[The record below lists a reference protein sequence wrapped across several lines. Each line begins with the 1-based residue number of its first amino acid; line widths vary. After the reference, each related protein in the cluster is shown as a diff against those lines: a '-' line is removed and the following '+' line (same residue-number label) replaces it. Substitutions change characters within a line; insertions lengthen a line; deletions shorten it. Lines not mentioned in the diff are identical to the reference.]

1 MRVGKRIA
9 AAFFA
14 ACLLAAS
21 LSGCGGGTAVTGGD
35 SVKKH
40 LGALGF
46 VPGVVVSVVQVMDG
60 SMILGVQESRIAV
73 NEDLARRIMVEAA

>member
-1 MRVGKRIA
+1 MPLAMIKVGEKARV
-9 AAFFA
+9 
-14 ACLLAAS
+14 
-21 LSGCGGGTAVTGGD
+21 TAVMGGD

-40 LGALGF
+40 LGSLGF

-73 NEDLARRIMVEAA
+73 NEDLARRIIVEAA

>member
-1 MRVGKRIA
+1 MMNVGERARV
-9 AAFFA
+9 
-14 ACLLAAS
+14 
-21 LSGCGGGTAVTGGD
+21 TAVTGGD

>member
-1 MRVGKRIA
+1 MPLAMMKVGERARV
-9 AAFFA
+9 
-14 ACLLAAS
+14 
-21 LSGCGGGTAVTGGD
+21 TVVTGGD

-40 LGALGF
+40 LGSLGF
-46 VPGVVVSVVQVMDG
+46 VPGVVVSIVQVMDG

>member
-1 MRVGKRIA
+1 MSILVKR
-9 AAFFA
+9 F
-14 ACLLAAS
+14 
-21 LSGCGGGTAVTGGD
+21 TAPMPGGD
-35 SVKKH
+35 KTVRV
-40 LGALGF
+40 F